1 MGQIFWKFL
10 LAFWVALLL
19 AGALVW
25 GAGQA
30 SQYYS
35 EQTTGSQHIVV
46 TPPMRIV
53 LESMQILLQEQ
64 DFRALEVVM
73 TRWDQEPMARDR
85 VLLVNAQGQDYLGR
99 PVPDNWQVLLQAQRK
114 LIPQDEKSDWLF
126 LLEPRHDSVL
136 EWFKTI
142 RSAVEREGGPMNRP
156 PPPGAMPFERPGFA
170 AGPGRAP
177 PDPDE
182 RIPFKPPFWWHP
194 LFLVAAVALTS
205 LGVSLALAWYFA
217 SPVLQLKQ
225 ALRSLAKD
233 RWLTQLG
240 PKVTGRR
247 DEFGALARSFNLMA
261 QSVEQAISGQ
271 QRLMHDVSHELRS
284 PLARLQLLVALGK
297 QTPEETPALLDKVEA
312 ETLKLDRLVGEILT
326 FSRLDSGAMPVQPHE
341 LDLVELVESVVED
354 TQLEAQ
360 AKQVRLT
367 TDLPQSLLLVSD
379 GELLAR
385 ALENLLR
392 NAVKF
397 SAEAGR
403 VDIMLYQTG
412 QWMVLEVLDQGPG
425 VAEADLLKLC
435 QPFFRADNQQP
446 GVGLG
451 LSIARRAIES
461 CGGQLALCNRLDAAG
476 HRCGFCARIRLPLH
490 S

>member
-10 LAFWVALLL
+10 LAFWVALVL

-35 EQTTGSQHIVV
+35 EQTGGSQHFII
-46 TPPMRIV
+46 TPPMRVV
-53 LESMQILLQEQ
+53 LESMQILLQEG
-64 DFRALEVVM
+64 DFRALEVVLK
-73 TRWDQEPMARDR
+73 RWDQEPMARDQ
-85 VLLVNAQGQDYLGR
+85 VLLVNSKGEDYLGR
-99 PVPDNWQVLLQAQRK
+99 VVPDNWADLLQAQSGM
-114 LIPQDEKSDWLF
+114 LPQNPTSPWFF
-126 LLEPRHDSVL
+126 LLQPRNESVL
-136 EWFKTI
+136 EWFRGI
-142 RSAVEREGGPMNRP
+142 RAVAVNEPERRNGPP
-156 PPPGAMPFERPGFA
+156 PPPGEMRFDEPGFRPEPG
-170 AGPGRAP
+170 GPRHSPGGP
-177 PDPDE
+177 P
-182 RIPFKPPFWWHP
+182 PFKLPFWWHP

-217 SPVLQLKQ
+217 SPVRQLKL
-225 ALRSLAKD
+225 ALSSLAKD

-240 PKVTGRR
+240 PKVTGRG

-271 QRLMHDVSHELRS
+271 QRLLHDVSHELRS
-284 PLARLQLLVALGK
+284 PLARLQLLVALGR
-297 QTPEETPALLDKVEA
+297 QTPEDTPALLDKVEA

-341 LDLVELVESVVED
+341 LDLVELAESVAED
-354 TQLEAQ
+354 AQLEAQ
-360 AKQVRLT
+360 AKQIRLT
-367 TDLPQSLLLVSD
+367 TRLPAEQPLTSD

-392 NAVKF
+392 NALKF
-397 SAEAGR
+397 SPEGSEVQLR
-403 VDIMLYQTG
+403 LHSDSGHVL
-412 QWMVLEVLDQGPG
+412 LEVLDQGPG
-425 VAEADLLKLC
+425 VGEADLLKLC

-451 LSIARRAIES
+451 LSIARRAVES
-461 CGGQLALCNRLDAAG
+461 CGGQLELSNRLNTAG
-476 HRCGFCARIRLPLH
+476 QRCGFCARIRLPA
-490 S
+490 